1 MSRLNYESRFY
12 DFIFFIILFLLGYS
26 LLSEQSLDDWN
37 GVQLIGGII
46 SLLFSITSLIGI
58 IEKTRYKM
66 KNKTI
71 E

>member
-12 DFIFFIILFLLGYS
+12 DFIFFIILFLFGYS

>member
-46 SLLFSITSLIGI
+46 SLLFSISSLGEI

>member
-12 DFIFFIILFLLGYS
+12 DFIFFIILFLFGYS

-46 SLLFSITSLIGI
+46 SLLFSISSLGEI